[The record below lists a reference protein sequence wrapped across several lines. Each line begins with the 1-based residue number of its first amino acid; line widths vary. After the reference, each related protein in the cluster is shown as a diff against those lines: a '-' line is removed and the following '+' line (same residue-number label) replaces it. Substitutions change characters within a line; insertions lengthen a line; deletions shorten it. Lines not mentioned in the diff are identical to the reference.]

1 MDKKD
6 IAKRKLDL
14 LMRSIE
20 RVGKIGET
28 LEELKA
34 AAFEVLLLNHGSER
48 SRWDVDH
55 VVFATKVFT
64 TKQSSDYA
72 FLPKFKISLSKATKT
87 TRVYIDTK
95 TKTKRHQRQ
104 INDEI
109 RYVFYAVNKNQN
121 RYARKRRRKA
131 A

>member
-34 AAFEVLLLNHGSER
+34 TAVSEA
-48 SRWDVDH
+48 DG
-55 VVFATKVFT
+55 A
-64 TKQSSDYA
+64 
-72 FLPKFKISLSKATKT
+72 
-87 TRVYIDTK
+87 
-95 TKTKRHQRQ
+95 
-104 INDEI
+104 
-109 RYVFYAVNKNQN
+109 
-121 RYARKRRRKA
+121 
-131 A
+131 

>member
-1 MDKKD
+1 MGDSHYGQNRKCNAISRKAGKMDKKD

-48 SRWDVDH
+48 SRWGVDH
-55 VVFATKVFT
+55 VAFATKVFT
-64 TKQSSDYA
+64 TKQSSVR
-72 FLPKFKISLSKATKT
+72 LRLS
-87 TRVYIDTK
+87 I
-95 TKTKRHQRQ
+95 
-104 INDEI
+104 EI
-109 RYVFYAVNKNQN
+109 QNKPL
-121 RYARKRRRKA
+121 
-131 A
+131 